1 MIKQIPML
9 YAGSMVRAILADLKW
24 QTRRLKFTGKVGDII
39 WVRETWGYLGAQ
51 SSYPEDK
58 HKVFVRYHADGLRRE
73 ISVPTSDDVMNFSP
87 KQNLVYPP
95 GFDEMPDWQQ
105 MEKHNELLCD
115 WWRRKKK
122 IVAIHMPRWASRIEL
137 RVTAVRSE
145 PLQSI
150 SEKDAI
156 AEGINTYVF
165 RPDDG
170 YPLCD
175 GYTHKANDGE
185 CALHSTAAKAFA
197 ELWQSINGAE
207 SWAANPTVQVI
218 EFERVRS

>member
-1 MIKQIPML
+1 MKQIPML
-9 YAGSMVRAILADLKW
+9 FSAPMVRALLDGRKT
-24 QTRRLKFTGKVGDII
+24 QTRRLKFTGKIGDVI
-39 WVRETWGYLGAQ
+39 WVRETWRTGSSLDALSPTGISGRAIDAGYRSPWAPIK
-51 SSYPEDK
+51 YE
-58 HKVFVRYHADGLRRE
+58 ADGATVDADLL
-73 ISVPTSDDVMNFSP
+73 S
-87 KQNLVYPP
+87 
-95 GFDEMPDWQQ
+95 GFGGAWG
-105 MEKHNELLCD
+105 KT
-115 WWRRKKK
+115 R
-122 IVAIHMPRWASRIEL
+122 VSIHMPRWASRIEL

-145 PLQSI
+145 PLQNI

-170 YPLCD
+170 FPLCD

-197 ELWQSINGAE
+197 ELWQSIHSAE

-218 EFERVRS
+218 EFERM